1 MMMEAGDILMVTSF
15 EVEYMTAKG
24 EQMGR
29 KGFTQSLEKLKP
41 GFHNQD
47 MLKSW
52 GMNDSMGGGM
62 ST

>member
-1 MMMEAGDILMVTSF
+1 MTMGIGDILMVTSF
-15 EVEYMTAKG
+15 EVEYMTAKS

-29 KGFTQSLEKLKP
+29 KGFMQSLAKLKP
-41 GFHNQD
+41 GFLNQG

-52 GMNDSMGGGM
+52 DMNDSMGGGM